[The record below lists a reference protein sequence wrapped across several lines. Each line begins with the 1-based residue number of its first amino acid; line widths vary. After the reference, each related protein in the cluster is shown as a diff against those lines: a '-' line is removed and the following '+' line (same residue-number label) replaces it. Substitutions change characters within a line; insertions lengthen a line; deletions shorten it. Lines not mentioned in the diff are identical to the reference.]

1 MTRRPAP
8 NLVLYLLLPLLLSVL
23 LSTLLSACSTVDRA
37 PPVELDRNVRW
48 VVLPLINHTET
59 PGAGQR
65 ASAVLETVLRTRG
78 IKDVQ
83 SAPVALAAQSAD
95 ALFEAADVQAQLQDK
110 ALAWAR
116 SSGARYA
123 VGGTVTE
130 WRYKVGVDGEPAV
143 GLTLQVTDLA
153 TGRVVWSAA
162 GGRSGWSREALSAVA
177 QKLAR
182 ELTAPLGG

>member
-1 MTRRPAP
+1 MNRRRLALA
-8 NLVLYLLLPLLLSVL
+8 LVPLALA
-23 LSTLLSACSTVDRA
+23 LSACSTIDVAPRA
-37 PPVELDRNVRW
+37 ELDRSMRW

-65 ASAVLETVLRTRG
+65 ASAVVETVLRTRG
-78 IKDVQ
+78 ISDVQ
-83 SAPVALAAQSAD
+83 GAPVALSAET
-95 ALFEAADVQAQLQDK
+95 LFEAADAQAQLQDK

-116 SSGARYA
+116 ASGARYA

-143 GLTLQVTDLA
+143 GLTLQVIDLA

-162 GGRSGWSREALSAVA
+162 GGRTGWSREALSAVA

-182 ELTAPLGG
+182 DLTAALAR

>member
-1 MTRRPAP
+1 MNRRRLA
-8 NLVLYLLLPLLLSVL
+8 LALLPLALVL
-23 LSTLLSACSTVDRA
+23 PACSTVDVA
-37 PPVELDRNVRW
+37 PRVELDRSMRW

-65 ASAVLETVLRTRG
+65 ASAVVETVLRTRG
-78 IKDVQ
+78 IADVQ
-83 SAPVALAAQSAD
+83 GAPVALSAQSAD
-95 ALFEAADVQAQLQDK
+95 ALFEAADAQAQLRDK

-162 GGRSGWSREALSAVA
+162 GGRTGWSREALSAVA

-182 ELTAPLGG
+182 ELTAPLAR

>member
-1 MTRRPAP
+1 MTRRPSLFA
-8 NLVLYLLLPLLLSVL
+8 LLLVPLLAA
-23 LSTLLSACSTVDRA
+23 LSACSTVDRA
-37 PPVELDRNVRW
+37 PAVDLDRNMRW
-48 VVLPLINHTET
+48 VVLPLVNHTET

-65 ASAVLETVLRTRG
+65 ASAVVETVLRARG

-83 SAPVALAAQSAD
+83 AAPVTLSAHSAD
-95 ALFEAADVQAQLQDK
+95 ALFETADAQAQLQDK
-110 ALAWAR
+110 AMAWAR

-123 VGGTVTE
+123 LGGSVTE

-177 QKLAR
+177 QKLVR
-182 ELTAPLGG
+182 DLTAPLAR

>member
-1 MTRRPAP
+1 MHRRHLA
-8 NLVLYLLLPLLLSVL
+8 LLLPLALLAAL
-23 LSTLLSACSTVDRA
+23 PACSTVDRA
-37 PPVELDRNVRW
+37 PAVALDRNMRW
-48 VVLPLINHTET
+48 VVLPLVNHTET

-65 ASAVLETVLRTRG
+65 ASAVVETVLRARG
-78 IKDVQ
+78 IGDVQ
-83 SAPVALAAQSAD
+83 AAPVSLSAQSAD
-95 ALFEAADVQAQLQDK
+95 ALFEAADAQAQLQDK
-110 ALAWAR
+110 AMAWAR

-162 GGRSGWSREALSAVA
+162 GGRRGWSREALSAVA

-182 ELTAPLGG
+182 ELTEPLAR